1 MRCMH
6 AGYIVVRID
15 DPCVKHIA
23 EVHIFVSS
31 FESDEHFC
39 GESILQSA
47 LSENCIVLLCVLL
60 KNHLPLL
67 ILCHSNEIL

>member
-6 AGYIVVRID
+6 AGYIVVRTD

-23 EVHIFVSS
+23 EVHIFV
-31 FESDEHFC
+31 SDEHFC

-47 LSENCIVLLCVLL
+47 LSENCIVLLCVSL
-60 KNHLPLL
+60 KNHLSLL
-67 ILCHSNEIL
+67 ILCHSNELL